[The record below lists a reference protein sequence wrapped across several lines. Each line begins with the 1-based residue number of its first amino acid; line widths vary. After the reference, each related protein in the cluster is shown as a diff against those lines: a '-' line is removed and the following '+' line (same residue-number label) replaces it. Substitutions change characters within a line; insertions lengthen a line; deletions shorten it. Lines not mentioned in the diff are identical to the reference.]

1 MDRHLRGIDHVLV
14 AVRDLERAAERWQGL
29 GFALTPPGVHPRW
42 GTANRCIMLENSYIE
57 LIGFTGEHPKRRPE
71 LEAFL
76 AEQGE
81 GLCGLALTTDDAQ
94 ATVEAW
100 RRLGFSPEGPE
111 ELSRTLPD
119 GEPLAFATVP
129 LPPAQCLGLWLF
141 ACQHHTPQALRRREW
156 LQHPNGCR
164 RLASVTLH
172 ADPPEEAE
180 ELFERLLGTATES
193 RTDTVTGF
201 HLDRTSLLV
210 MPTEDVQ
217 LLHPTA
223 RVEEG
228 TARPRLLA
236 LQLEADD
243 PERLRAALGPRTSG
257 LRTLA
262 QGFALAPEEASG
274 AVLEFTWR

>member
-14 AVRDLERAAERWQGL
+14 AVRDLERAAERWQDL
-29 GFALTPPGVHPRW
+29 GFVLTPPGVHPHW

-57 LIGFTGEHPKRRPE
+57 LIGFTGAHPRRRPE

-81 GLCGLALTTDDAQ
+81 GLCGLALATDDAA
-94 ATVEAW
+94 ATLEAW
-100 RRLGFSPEGPE
+100 RSLGFSPQGPE
-111 ELSRTLPD
+111 ELSRTLPE
-119 GEPLAFATVP
+119 GEALAFLTVP
-129 LPPAQCLGLWLF
+129 LPPEQCLGLWLF
-141 ACQHHTPQALRRREW
+141 ACQHRTPKALRRPEW

-164 RLASVTLH
+164 RLVSVTLH

-217 LLHPTA
+217 LLHPTVRA
-223 RVEEG
+223 EEG
-228 TARPRLLA
+228 SARPRLVA
-236 LQLEADD
+236 LQLEAGD
-243 PERLRAALGPRTSG
+243 PERLKEALGGRAAG
-257 LRTLA
+257 LRALA
-262 QGFALAPEEASG
+262 QGFALAPEEATG
-274 AVLEFTWR
+274 AVLEFACR